1 MYKRNQAGIQY
12 KLLKSGYEYVN
23 SNEEFNKNLY
33 FCQMFQSKTMRN
45 TFISLTVATAA
56 LLAACTPKTKVEPC
70 VDSSTPVSASDSIA
84 LKNFIEQNNIE
95 ATYDSRGFYYRVH
108 TMGSGKVPG
117 QCAVIVTDY
126 TGKLTNGNIFD
137 SRNNITMNV
146 RDLIAGFR
154 MGVSLFKEGTE
165 FSIYLPPSLGYGNN
179 DNGSIPGGSILIFKI
194 KLNSITQE
202 IK

>member
-12 KLLKSGYEYVN
+12 MLLKSGYEYIN

-45 TFISLTVATAA
+45 TFIGLAVAAA
-56 LLAACTPKTKVEPC
+56 AAFAACTPKTKVEPC
-70 VDSSTPVSASDSIA
+70 VDATVAVSQSDSVA
-84 LKNFIEQNNIE
+84 LKNFIDQNNID

-108 TMGSGKVPG
+108 TLGTGKMPG
-117 QCAVIVTDY
+117 QCAGVVVDY
-126 TGKLTNGNIFD
+126 TGKLTNGTIFD
-137 SRNNITMNV
+137 SGNNISMTL
-146 RDLIAGFR
+146 RDKIPGFR
-154 MGVSLFKEGTE
+154 MAIPLFGEGSE
-165 FSIYLPPSLGYGNN
+165 YSIYLPPSLAYGNA

-194 KLNSITQE
+194 KLNSITDE

>member
-45 TFISLTVATAA
+45 TFITLTAA
-56 LLAACTPKTKVEPC
+56 AAALFAACTPKTKAEPC
-70 VDSSTPVSASDSIA
+70 VDATSNVPQADSVA
-84 LKNFIEQNNIE
+84 LKNFIDQNNIE

-108 TMGSGKVPG
+108 TMGTGKVPG
-117 QCAVIVTDY
+117 QCAVVVTDY
-126 TGKLTNGNIFD
+126 TGQLTSGTVFD
-137 SRNNITMNV
+137 SRNNITMNL
-146 RDLIAGFR
+146 RDLIPGFR
-154 MGVSLFKEGTE
+154 MGTSLFKEGSE
-165 FSIYLPPSLGYGNN
+165 FSIYMPPSLGYGNN
-179 DNGSIPGGSILIFKI
+179 DNGQIPGGSILIFRI